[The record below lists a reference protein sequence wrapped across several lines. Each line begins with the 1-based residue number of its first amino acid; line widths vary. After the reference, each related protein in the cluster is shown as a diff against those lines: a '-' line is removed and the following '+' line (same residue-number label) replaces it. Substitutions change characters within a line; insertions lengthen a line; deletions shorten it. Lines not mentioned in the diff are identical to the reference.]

1 MLIVLSSLV
10 LQLSLYPQKTQF
22 LSHNKFLFSLVF
34 VLISILRLNTELSTV
49 ILVYLFFVS
58 SFFKSCSLC
67 AQQSSFTAE
76 PIPKKRLTQVS
87 ELDNNFLF
95 CSLVFCIDKHVLDS
109 LQINQD
115 VESMDTTRFG
125 ICCKII
131 WAI

>member
-10 LQLSLYPQKTQF
+10 LQLSLYPQKIQF

-49 ILVYLFFVS
+49 ILVYLFFVPS
-58 SFFKSCSLC
+58 VFKSCSLC

-76 PIPKKRLTQVS
+76 PIPKKTQVS

-115 VESMDTTRFG
+115 VESMDTRLG